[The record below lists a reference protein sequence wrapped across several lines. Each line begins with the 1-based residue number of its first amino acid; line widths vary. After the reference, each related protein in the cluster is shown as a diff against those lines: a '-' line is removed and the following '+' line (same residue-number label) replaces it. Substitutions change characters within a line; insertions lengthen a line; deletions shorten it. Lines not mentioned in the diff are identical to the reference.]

1 MSFRDARRLALLTIP
16 VSTSGTP
23 TSTTTSLSA
32 LSTTA
37 IKDGHRGA
45 FHHRGHQH
53 SPSANSLEAERADR
67 ISRLTGLSGV
77 STLRSPPPGLAQY
90 NDNAFQTTPTSTG
103 FSANAISAATAAGL
117 SPAYFNAAGQPVAA
131 TKVSTVGSASA
142 TESVGGRT
150 NTTTEVGDDNSTLGE
165 DRDEDMLTEMD
176 SVSASGYMGGD
187 NDAMDE
193 DLDNLTSRSVGAYED
208 HMSDDGSASLVGF
221 GEGAGSTLSGPIY
234 HRRPLPWQN
243 SGASA
248 TGQASNW
255 GLERSSSG
263 LSEMAI
269 ASPNPHHGGS
279 GRRDFVARPPTEC
292 DAGSDTPV
300 SQSAVRERREARMMD
315 GVALDNPE
323 PPAST
328 TSTGSAGDVFVDT
341 TARGPVPVQP
351 AAAATTGTSVTTNPT
366 HERRRR
372 QGPYHRQHATS
383 QSQLHHSDTSTSTS
397 TREAAERIVRER
409 LDEGEGTV
417 GSAALGSPGAGE
429 GLGKFYFEER

>member
-1 MSFRDARRLALLTIP
+1 M
-16 VSTSGTP
+16 
-23 TSTTTSLSA
+23 
-32 LSTTA
+32 
-37 IKDGHRGA
+37 
-45 FHHRGHQH
+45 
-53 SPSANSLEAERADR
+53 
-67 ISRLTGLSGV
+67 SGV
-77 STLRSPPPGLAQY
+77 STLRSPPPGLTQY
-90 NDNAFQTTPTSTG
+90 NDNTFQTTPTSTG

-193 DLDNLTSRSVGAYED
+193 DLDNLTSRSVGGYED
-208 HMSDDGSASLVGF
+208 RMSDDGSASLVGF

-248 TGQASNW
+248 TGQTPNW

-263 LSEMAI
+263 LSETAI
-269 ASPNPHHGGS
+269 ASPNPHHSGSGS
-279 GRRDFVARPPTEC
+279 GRRDFAARPPTER

-300 SQSAVRERREARMMD
+300 NQTAVRERREARMMD
-315 GVALDNPE
+315 GVAIDNPD

-328 TSTGSAGDVFVDT
+328 TSTGRAGDVFVDT
-341 TARGPVPVQP
+341 TTRGPVPVQP
-351 AAAATTGTSVTTNPT
+351 TTTSTTAATPAATNLA

-372 QGPYHRQHATS
+372 QGPYHRQHAPS
-383 QSQLHHSDTSTSTS
+383 QSSSYNPDAATSTSN
-397 TREAAERIVRER
+397 RDAAERTVRER
-409 LDEGEGTV
+409 LDEGGGWV
-417 GSAALGSPGAGE
+417 GNADLESPKTGE
-429 GLGKFYFEER
+429 GLGKFHFEEC

>member
-1 MSFRDARRLALLTIP
+1 
-16 VSTSGTP
+16 
-23 TSTTTSLSA
+23 
-32 LSTTA
+32 
-37 IKDGHRGA
+37 
-45 FHHRGHQH
+45 
-53 SPSANSLEAERADR
+53 
-67 ISRLTGLSGV
+67 LSGV

-103 FSANAISAATAAGL
+103 FNANAISAATAAGL

-193 DLDNLTSRSVGAYED
+193 DLDNLTSRSVGGYED
-208 HMSDDGSASLVGF
+208 RMSDDGSASLVGF

-255 GLERSSSG
+255 GLERTSSG
-263 LSEMAI
+263 LSETAI
-269 ASPNPHHGGS
+269 TSPNPHHSGSGS
-279 GRRDFVARPPTEC
+279 GRRDFAVRPPAER

-315 GVALDNPE
+315 GVALDNPD

-341 TARGPVPVQP
+341 TTRGPVPVQP
-351 AAAATTGTSVTTNPT
+351 TTTPAATATPAATNPAQD
-366 HERRRR
+366 RRRR
-372 QGPYHRQHATS
+372 HGPYHRQNATS
-383 QSQLHHSDTSTSTS
+383 QSSSHNPDTAASTS

-409 LDEGEGTV
+409 LDDGEGRV
-417 GSAALGSPGAGE
+417 GNAALGSPGAGE

>member
-1 MSFRDARRLALLTIP
+1 MP
-16 VSTSGTP
+16 VATSGTP

-45 FHHRGHQH
+45 LHHRGHQH

-67 ISRLTGLSGV
+67 ISRLTGLSSV
-77 STLRSPPPGLAQY
+77 STLRGPPPGLAQY
-90 NDNAFQTTPTSTG
+90 NDNAFQTTPTLAG
-103 FSANAISAATAAGL
+103 FNANAISAATAAGL

-193 DLDNLTSRSVGAYED
+193 DLDNLTSRSVGGYED
-208 HMSDDGSASLVGF
+208 RMSDDGNASLVGF

-243 SGASA
+243 SGASG
-248 TGQASNW
+248 TGPAPNW

-263 LSEMAI
+263 LSETAM
-269 ASPNPHHGGS
+269 ASPNPHHTGSGS
-279 GRRDFVARPPTEC
+279 GRRDFAVRAPTER
-292 DAGSDTPV
+292 DTGSDTPV

-315 GVALDNPE
+315 GVTLDNTD
-323 PPAST
+323 PPVSAASSGT
-328 TSTGSAGDVFVDT
+328 AGDVFVDT
-341 TARGPVPVQP
+341 TTRGPLPVQP
-351 AAAATTGTSVTTNPT
+351 TTPGTTAAPATANPAQ
-366 HERRRR
+366 ERRRR
-372 QGPYHRQHATS
+372 HGAPHHPHATS
-383 QSQLHHSDTSTSTS
+383 QLRHLEPTAPTSP
-397 TREAAERIVRER
+397 REAAERIVRER
-409 LDEGEGTV
+409 LDQGEGRI
-417 GSAALGSPGAGE
+417 GNAALGSPRAGE
-429 GLGKFYFEER
+429 RLGKFYFEERQA